1 MHHSGGEARPDATGD
16 SQPFLAALLECL
28 GGGERVALC
37 TVLRLDGSGP
47 RRPGA
52 KLLVRERGETLGTVG
67 GGPLEMQATAW
78 ALEALRTRQASCRP
92 FLLDHRQASEEG
104 MTCGGE
110 VELLVEV
117 LDGTDPAVRR
127 FYGEVLTLLRG
138 GKQGFLVTAL
148 PADGDGVATA
158 HWLVAEGRCLA
169 ATSSA
174 PPPVP
179 ADLSAPAPSTPS
191 LMAHGGIRYFLDP
204 LAPPVSVYV
213 FGGGHIA
220 LHLAP
225 LCRRLGFRVV
235 VVDDRAEFVSR
246 ERFPEA
252 DELLHVPSFDGA
264 LDDLPIDRRSF
275 VVVVTRG
282 HGGDLAILGQS
293 LARRPAFLGMI
304 GSARKRALI
313 YEQLARQGVAAD
325 ALARVACPIG
335 LPIGAETPEEIAV
348 SIVAQLVAVRRGK
361 G

>member
-1 MHHSGGEARPDATGD
+1 MHPSGGETRPDATGD
-16 SQPFLAALLECL
+16 SQPFFAALLERVS
-28 GGGERVALC
+28 GGERVALC
-37 TVLRLDGSGP
+37 TLLRLDGSGP

-52 KLLVRERGETLGTVG
+52 KLLVRERGEALGTVG

-78 ALEALRTRQASCRP
+78 ALEALRTRRASCRP

-110 VELLVEV
+110 VEVLVEL

-127 FYGEVLTLLRG
+127 FYGEVLALLRG
-138 GKQGFLVTAL
+138 GGQGLLVTAL
-148 PADGDGVATA
+148 SAEGDGVATER
-158 HWLVAEGRCLA
+158 WLVAEGRCLA
-169 ATSSA
+169 STSSA
-174 PPPVP
+174 PV
-179 ADLSAPAPSTPS
+179 ASDLSASAPPAPMLIVRGT
-191 LMAHGGIRYFLDP
+191 IRYFLDP

-235 VVDDRAEFVSR
+235 VVDDRVEFVSR

-264 LDDLPIDRRSF
+264 LDGLSIDERSY
-275 VVVVTRG
+275 VVIVTRG
-282 HGGDLAILGQS
+282 HGGDLAILRQA
-293 LARRPAFLGMI
+293 LARRHAFLGMI

-313 YEQLARQGVAAD
+313 YEQLAREGVAAD

-335 LPIGAETPEEIAV
+335 LPIGAETPQEIAV
-348 SIVAQLVAVRRGK
+348 SIAAQLVAARRGA